1 MVHVSLMEWSQKE
14 QKLKAKRGKNQVPT
28 QVPTTAGYAALKTE
42 AEQKWKNFD
51 RDI

>member
-1 MVHVSLMEWSQKE
+1 MVHVSLKEWSQKE
-14 QKLKAKRGKNQVPT
+14 QKLKAKRGKKVPI

-42 AEQKWKNFD
+42 SEQKWKNFD